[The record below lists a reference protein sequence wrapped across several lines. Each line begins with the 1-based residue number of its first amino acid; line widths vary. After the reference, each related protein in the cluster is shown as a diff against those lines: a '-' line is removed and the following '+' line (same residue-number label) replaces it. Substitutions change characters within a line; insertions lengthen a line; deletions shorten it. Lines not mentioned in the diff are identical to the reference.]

1 MSNFSP
7 SGVAPAKPPMRAAL
21 LAARRAVPGPER
33 RRRDTA
39 IATGLITV
47 LAPLARGVVA
57 AFVPLPQE
65 PGDVETLTG
74 VPRLLLPVVRP
85 DNDLDWAVF
94 DGTLAPGR
102 FGLSEP
108 TGARLGVAAV
118 LDADLLV
125 VPALAVDARGGR
137 LGRGGGSYD
146 RVLARVA
153 GAVPALAVVDEAEV
167 VAQVPVEPHDR
178 PVQGYVTP
186 AGVHW
191 IS

>member
-1 MSNFSP
+1 
-7 SGVAPAKPPMRAAL
+7 MRVAL

-39 IATGLITV
+39 IAAA
-47 LAPLARGVVA
+47 LARLARGVVA
-57 AFVPLPQE
+57 AFVPLPEE
-65 PGDVETLTG
+65 PGDGDAFTG
-74 VPRLLLPVVRP
+74 VPRLLLPVVRT

-108 TGARLGVAAV
+108 TGPRLGVEAV
-118 LDADLLV
+118 LGADLLV

-153 GAVPALAVVDEAEV
+153 GTVPALAVVDDAEV
-167 VAQVPVEPHDR
+167 VPAVPVEPHDR

-186 AGVHW
+186 SGVHW
-191 IS
+191 VS

>member
-1 MSNFSP
+1 
-7 SGVAPAKPPMRAAL
+7 MRAAL

-33 RRRDTA
+33 QRRNTA
-39 IATGLITV
+39 ISAGLTTV

-57 AFVPLPQE
+57 SFVPLSEE
-65 PGDVETLTG
+65 PGDADALTR
-74 VPRLLLPVVRP
+74 VPRLLLPVLLA

-108 TGARLGVAAV
+108 TGARLGVTAV
-118 LDADLLV
+118 LSADLLV
-125 VPALAVDARGGR
+125 VPALAVDALGRR

-153 GAVPALAVVDEAEV
+153 GAVPALAVVDDAEV
-167 VAQVPVEPHDR
+167 VPEVPTGPHDR

-186 AGVHW
+186 SGVRW
-191 IS
+191 LT

>member
-1 MSNFSP
+1 
-7 SGVAPAKPPMRAAL
+7 MRAAL

-39 IATGLITV
+39 IAAA
-47 LAPLARGVVA
+47 LAPLTRGVVA

-65 PGDVETLTG
+65 PGDVETFTG

-94 DGTLAPGR
+94 DGTLARGR

-108 TGARLGVAAV
+108 TGARLGVEAV

-167 VAQVPVEPHDR
+167 VARVPVEPHDR